1 MMFQARCCLK
11 KIFTM
16 ITSFRDGKSSK
27 VKQGNSG
34 LQQMGLNTIYKVLNL
49 HFKRKT
55 NYAIQRGSTKLT
67 FVN

>member
-49 HFKRKT
+49 HFKRK
-55 NYAIQRGSTKLT
+55 KLC
-67 FVN
+67 